1 MFGWDMKY
9 INIKVSGKVS
19 GKLTPEENFSLFRVG
34 LWVNVM
40 VSFRVGGQPN
50 SCPQE
55 KCPLVRVR
63 VCVRISF
70 GIGGNFPR
78 GQFSLSQY
86 VDTMVFKVLCG
97 DLSFKLHRWRKKPV
111 FSFPKEEHVRKIK
124 TKFVNRKDWKPTN
137 SSYICIKHFEDKY
150 CQKGE
155 GNKRF
160 QLIKTFKLVSTIYW
174 SK

>member
-1 MFGWDMKY
+1 MDVLY
-9 INIKVSGKVS
+9 IIICPLFINKRTPFCFPCRIFSFLMLLLWNCVHRRVVAEIRHVWLRHEIYQHKGIWKVS

-50 SCPQE
+50 SWPQE

-111 FSFPKEEHVRKIK
+111 FSFPKEEHVRKI
-124 TKFVNRKDWKPTN
+124 
-137 SSYICIKHFEDKY
+137 
-150 CQKGE
+150 
-155 GNKRF
+155 
-160 QLIKTFKLVSTIYW
+160 
-174 SK
+174 

>member
-1 MFGWDMKY
+1 MKY

-50 SCPQE
+50 SWPQE

-70 GIGGNFPR
+70 GIGG
-78 GQFSLSQY
+78 QFSSRAIFLE
-86 VDTMVFKVLCG
+86 
-97 DLSFKLHRWRKKPV
+97 PV
-111 FSFPKEEHVRKIK
+111 CRYDGF
-124 TKFVNRKDWKPTN
+124 
-137 SSYICIKHFEDKY
+137 
-150 CQKGE
+150 
-155 GNKRF
+155 
-160 QLIKTFKLVSTIYW
+160 
-174 SK
+174 